1 MAQED
6 KPDLGS
12 KTEASSEKPEPD
24 QARLANPSS
33 LSADAEKDA
42 QVEAAKARVAAA
54 KEQAQKAAAPGPP
67 KAPVKKKAEGPK
79 PVDAANHPLVKR
91 LRDKFDDA
99 VIEASEVLGQLSIG
113 IEPAHLVEVC
123 DGLKREDDTP
133 FNYLYHLACVNYPD
147 RSDAARAV
155 VHNCYAFTPNGRA

>member
-54 KEQAQKAAAPGPP
+54 KDPAQKAAAPAPGAP
-67 KAPVKKKAEGPK
+67 KAPVKKKEEGPK
-79 PVDAANHPLVKR
+79 PTDASGHPLVRR
-91 LRDKFDDA
+91 LRDRVDGA
-99 VIEASEVLGQLSIG
+99 VIEA
-113 IEPAHLVEVC
+113 
-123 DGLKREDDTP
+123 
-133 FNYLYHLACVNYPD
+133 
-147 RSDAARAV
+147 
-155 VHNCYAFTPNGRA
+155 